1 MADSGGGGVVI
12 NTATLVN
19 VGLVMALCVCVA
31 LLCKWVVDWGSWK
44 WQQLIDERARKQ
56 EDPGEE
62 QEEEEEEPV
71 KERTHWTSKKPR
83 QRHIRN

>member
-1 MADSGGGGVVI
+1 MADSGGVVI
-12 NTATLVN
+12 NTATLIN

-56 EDPGEE
+56 EEQDPEEE
-62 QEEEEEEPV
+62 QEEEEEPV
-71 KERTHWTSKKPR
+71 KERTHWTSKRPR
-83 QRHIRN
+83 QRHSRN